1 MSVSSAILK
10 VQTFKSIIIVSSRC
24 GHTHLSIIDYLTLL
38 AKCTTLKV
46 WRDFPDGSHND
57 TCAESGYFE
66 YIEGFIREVVL
77 RGKKDFR
84 EGSKE
89 GPPPA
94 ELEKL

>member
-1 MSVSSAILK
+1 MPILFLSGLQDEIVPPGHMKTLYEACQAK
-10 VQTFKSIIIVSSRC
+10 V
-24 GHTHLSIIDYLTLL
+24 
-38 AKCTTLKV
+38 KV

-57 TCAESGYFE
+57 TCAERGYFE

-77 RGKKDFR
+77 RGRTDFR

-89 GPPPA
+89 GSPPD